1 MKVITLC
8 GSTKFKEQ
16 FEQAER
22 ALTLE
27 GHAVISVGF
36 FEQSEGIEITD
47 EQVQMFGQIHFKKID
62 LADEIFVIDPGGTS
76 ERRHVKKL
84 TMHTAM
90 KRPFSITQKVG
101 WTMIRR
107 LTQADHEECFALL
120 KTKAAENLF
129 IIGDIEAFGYEQDFQ
144 RLWGEWDERGELIAV
159 LLKYR
164 QNYIPFAVA
173 PFDALAFSEIMLE
186 DSEFH
191 MMSGLKETTEKI
203 EPYLGAYKRKR
214 ETYYAKCTTVKNDF
228 RDVSVVERATEAD
241 AEPIVNLLN
250 SIPEFDQ
257 SVDVTA
263 SDKRKDERWCITLS
277 IRTSWRTNRLDSF
290 NSCRKYRLSHD
301 HCSRHTCR
309 L

>member
-1 MKVITLC
+1 
-8 GSTKFKEQ
+8 
-16 FEQAER
+16 
-22 ALTLE
+22 
-27 GHAVISVGF
+27 
-36 FEQSEGIEITD
+36 
-47 EQVQMFGQIHFKKID
+47 
-62 LADEIFVIDPGGTS
+62 
-76 ERRHVKKL
+76 
-84 TMHTAM
+84 
-90 KRPFSITQKVG
+90 
-101 WTMIRR
+101 MIRR

-309 L
+309 YKRKGYASQCMQALCQELISEGKELCLFYDNPEAGNIYKRIGFKDIGFWMMYTYE